1 MKQLFYGRLEVEMED
16 RIFKEEDFT
25 EDELVLLKM
34 AFKLVD
40 DVVEMQ
46 RTSNYDVHLVNE
58 LYNLK
63 EKLGISRVVN
73 DFY

>member
-1 MKQLFYGRLEVEMED
+1 MED
-16 RIFKEEDFT
+16 RIFNEEDFT

>member
-1 MKQLFYGRLEVEMED
+1 MED

-25 EDELVLLKM
+25 KDELMLLKM
-34 AFKLVD
+34 AFRLVET
-40 DVVEMQ
+40 VVDAQ
-46 RTSNYDVHLVNE
+46 RTSNYDVYLINE

-63 EKLGISRVVN
+63 ETLGISRLVN

>member
-1 MKQLFYGRLEVEMED
+1 MEG

-25 EDELVLLKM
+25 EDGLMLLRM
-34 AFKLVD
+34 AFKLVN

-46 RTSNYDVHLVNE
+46 RADRYDVHLSNE
-58 LYNLK
+58 LYDLK
-63 EKLGISRVVN
+63 ETLGISELVN